1 MTTRRGNKFHA
12 RRRIQR
18 AFLAWFDESRK
29 QLKVP
34 FRITKRCK
42 EYIRLEFTQSGLTV
56 EGFLNAKGLHVGLS
70 WQDGSSYDVLWNE
83 AITQRVSHGY
93 QCRQSCD
100 PEEWGPEVYVHKDR
114 QTYPRRED
122 VWRVH
127 LFEVFLDYV
136 NNTLTQFPWIE
147 IYEIPITSWVDG
159 RSVNMG
165 TNYGVGPLSSTE
177 DKLKNRIVSQLVV
190 GSETD
195 AEINPQDSEQGFSSF
210 DSDRDRNRQIIPN
223 PLYRP

>member
-1 MTTRRGNKFHA
+1 MTTQKNNKFHA

-18 AFLAWFDESRK
+18 AFLAWFKESRR

-34 FRITKRCK
+34 FRITKRCR
-42 EYIRLEFTQSGLTV
+42 EYIRLEFTRSGLTV

-70 WQDGSSYDVLWNE
+70 WQDGMSYGVLWNE
-83 AITQRVSHGY
+83 ARTQLTSHGY

-136 NNTLTQFPWIE
+136 NNTLTQFQWIE
-147 IYEIPITSWVDG
+147 IYEIPITTLVDG

-165 TNYGVGPLSSTE
+165 TNYGVGPLSSRE
-177 DKLKNRIVSQLVV
+177 DKLRNRIVSQFVV
-190 GSETD
+190 GSEMD
-195 AEINPQDSEQGFSSF
+195 AEINPQDSERAFSSF
-210 DSDRDRNRQIIPN
+210 DSDRDRKRQIIPN
-223 PLYRP
+223 PLYHP

>member
-114 QTYPRRED
+114 QIYPRRED

-195 AEINPQDSEQGFSSF
+195 AETNPQDSEQGFSSF